1 MAHWA
6 YDSFF
11 YHIYPLGFCQAPL
24 HYHYNENTM
33 KVFCLIE
40 KMTLRSATVSN
51 HVESMIA
58 TFLLLTREIMIGC
71 LASLKVNKDFAL
83 I

>member
-11 YHIYPLGFCQAPL
+11 YHIYLLQAPL
-24 HYHYNENTM
+24 HNHYNENIM
-33 KVFCLIE
+33 KVLCLIE